1 MGSSTN
7 KNVLR
12 AQLSSVSVGGAF
24 SCSPTN
30 PMHYN
35 WDQPSIEF
43 DGECESE
50 TSTNHQIHGTDNN
63 RIDIDP
69 FHVGSFGTK
78 LTLELENR
86 VEALVNG
93 GGQHSRNSSR
103 NNNRT
108 INRTTTP
115 TPPSSS
121 SSSSSSSPASSA
133 AITPASLVTSNM
145 TTSLIT
151 AEGRSSKPRP
161 PSRNHRHFHRSA
173 HLPPQITVPSVES
186 ITIDFSA
193 VKVHRNRELDVG
205 STATVYEGQYGD
217 ERVAVKLCRLRTL
230 NQKRVADFV
239 RESRTLATFS
249 HPNVMRLV
257 GCCPVPPNFMIVSEY
272 CSRGNLAKVLHGEQT
287 TILTWHMRLFLA
299 LGAARGI
306 AHVHSKGFMHGDIK
320 PDNFIVAGDWTV
332 KISDFGEA
340 SQTTA
345 SSAAAEQVATQVDR
359 MANNRGGSGVVNGA
373 TREAVDSQSTSLTS
387 LTTMEQTVG
396 GTIQWL
402 APERLAP
409 IYRLFLETTRD
420 EWEQVGSD
428 LTKAS
433 DVYSFALCIWEILAG
448 QRTFPTM
455 DSFSIGLAVLTESL
469 RPNLEELDKVA
480 TFDTSELKRLLRAG
494 WTAQPSLRPDMRQ
507 VQQDLN
513 QAYEAEHAAARS
525 RNFL

>member
-1 MGSSTN
+1 
-7 KNVLR
+7 
-12 AQLSSVSVGGAF
+12 
-24 SCSPTN
+24 
-30 PMHYN
+30 
-35 WDQPSIEF
+35 
-43 DGECESE
+43 
-50 TSTNHQIHGTDNN
+50 
-63 RIDIDP
+63 
-69 FHVGSFGTK
+69 
-78 LTLELENR
+78 
-86 VEALVNG
+86 
-93 GGQHSRNSSR
+93 
-103 NNNRT
+103 
-108 INRTTTP
+108 
-115 TPPSSS
+115 
-121 SSSSSSSPASSA
+121 
-133 AITPASLVTSNM
+133 
-145 TTSLIT
+145 
-151 AEGRSSKPRP
+151 
-161 PSRNHRHFHRSA
+161 
-173 HLPPQITVPSVES
+173 
-186 ITIDFSA
+186 
-193 VKVHRNRELDVG
+193 
-205 STATVYEGQYGD
+205 
-217 ERVAVKLCRLRTL
+217 
-230 NQKRVADFV
+230 
-239 RESRTLATFS
+239 
-249 HPNVMRLV
+249 
-257 GCCPVPPNFMIVSEY
+257 MIVSEY